1 MRLIF
6 PPFEKGGEGGFR
18 RQSSKNPPKSPFT
31 KGGFYKDYQA
41 SGEIRSNMGTDVE
54 AIYQLMME
62 RVNDF
67 RKKTPDLEEIVTF
80 CEKVLQAQ
88 REVQAEISV
97 PPVRLDRAH
106 LAVKISEGFPLLSR
120 EDFFVDRERSAKLLE
135 RLCRIGLGENP
146 VLADGSKHL
155 LEAMDSGGV
164 NLEGLFAAVVSDD
177 EAGLEALAG
186 ELKIPRAVLKAL
198 AKLSVQPSLS
208 ASAAAA
214 TREVS
219 LEGWNRPHCGVCGG
233 LPAMA
238 ALVGEEGRRYGLC
251 SFCGTL
257 YRLPRV
263 GCPFCGTENPDDLR
277 YFYGED
283 EDLYR
288 VQVCDRCSGYLKVL
302 DTRKGGLVE
311 ALAVEDILTAHL
323 DLIAEEQGYERK
335 VPRLWGI

>member
-1 MRLIF
+1 LKTGVRGDLEGD
-6 PPFEKGGEGGFR
+6 PPR
-18 RQSSKNPPKSPFT
+18 IPL
-31 KGGFYKDYQA
+31 YQRGILQGLPGL
-41 SGEIRSNMGTDVE
+41 GEIRKNMGTDVE
-54 AIYQLMME
+54 ATYQVMME
-62 RVNDF
+62 RLNDF
-67 RKKTPDLEEIVTF
+67 KKKKPDIEEIVTF
-80 CEKVLQAQ
+80 CEKVLKAQ

-97 PPVRLDRAH
+97 PPVRLDQAH
-106 LAVKISEGFPLLSR
+106 MAVKISEGFPLLSR
-120 EDFFVDRERSAKLLE
+120 EDFRVDRERSAKLLKK
-135 RLCRIGLGENP
+135 LCRIGLGENP

-164 NLEGLFAAVVSDD
+164 NLEGLFAAVVNGE

-186 ELKIPRAVLKAL
+186 DLKIPPAVLKAL
-198 AKLSVQPSLS
+198 AKLSLQPSLS
-208 ASAAAA
+208 ACAAAV

-219 LEGWNRPHCGVCGG
+219 LEGWNRPHCAVCGG

-238 ALVGEEGRRYGLC
+238 ALVGEEGRRHGLC

-263 GCPFCGTENPDDLR
+263 GCPFCGTENQDDMR

-283 EDLYR
+283 DDLYR

-302 DTRKGGLVE
+302 DTRKGGSVQ

-323 DLIAEEQGYERK
+323 DLVAEEQGYERK